1 MNSQTLGKICA
12 YTLGIILLC
21 SSVAQ
26 AQKIYNPTKQ
36 QEYNPK
42 LILKELSQANVVYLG
57 EIHDQV
63 EDHKA
68 QLEIIQNIYQKRG
81 KIAIALEMFQLPYQQ
96 VLDEYLAGKITES
109 ELIEQSEYKKRW
121 GFPFEYYA
129 PILRFAKQNKI
140 PVLAINTPKEIT
152 RQVAKNGLD
161 SLTLEQQIYI
171 PPKSEIKTDNLA
183 YKKLIEDVFKQHL
196 QGGHNQSIN
205 IERFFLSQ
213 VLWDET
219 MAETIAEFIKVNPDY
234 QVIVL
239 AGQGHIIY
247 GYGIPSRVQR
257 RLGDKIKQKSILLN
271 PDTDS
276 QVNNIA
282 DYLWFSVIS
291 NQ

>member
-1 MNSQTLGKICA
+1 MISQTLGKICA

-21 SSVAQ
+21 SPVLQ
-26 AQKIYNPTKQ
+26 AQKIYNPTKE
-36 QEYNPK
+36 QEYNPQ
-42 LILKELSQANVVYLG
+42 LILRELSQVNVVYLG
-57 EIHDQV
+57 EIHERV
-63 EDHKA
+63 EDHQA
-68 QLEIIQNIYQKRG
+68 QLQIIENIYQRRG
-81 KIAIALEMFQLPYQQ
+81 KIAIAFEMFQLPYQQ
-96 VLDEYLAGKITES
+96 VLDKYLAGQITES
-109 ELIEQSEYKKRW
+109 ELIKQSEYQKRW

-129 PILRFAKQNKI
+129 PILRFAKANQI
-140 PVLAINTPKEIT
+140 PILALNTPREIT
-152 RQVAKNGLD
+152 QQVAKKGLD

-183 YKKLIEDVFKQHL
+183 YKKLLEDVFKQHT
-196 QGGHNQSIN
+196 QGGHNKSIN
-205 IERFFLSQ
+205 IDRFFLAQ

-257 RLGDKIKQKSILLN
+257 RLGDKIKQKTILLN

-276 QVNNIA
+276 QVKNIA
-282 DYLWFSVIS
+282 DYLWF
-291 NQ
+291 NEK

>member
-1 MNSQTLGKICA
+1 MISQTLGKICA
-12 YTLGIILLC
+12 YTLGLILLC
-21 SSVAQ
+21 SPVAQ

-36 QEYNPK
+36 QEYNQK
-42 LILKELSQANVVYLG
+42 LIFKELSKVNVVYLG
-57 EIHDQV
+57 EIHDQI
-63 EDHKA
+63 EDHQA
-68 QLEIIQNIYQKRG
+68 QLQIIQNIYQTRE
-81 KIAIALEMFQLPYQQ
+81 KIAIAFEMFQLPYQQ
-96 VLDEYLAGKITES
+96 VLDEYLAGQITES
-109 ELIEQSEYKKRW
+109 ELIKKSEYKERW

-140 PVLAINTPKEIT
+140 PILAINTPKEIT
-152 RQVAKNGLD
+152 KQVAKKGLE

-196 QGGHNQSIN
+196 QGGHNKSIN
-205 IERFFLSQ
+205 IDRFFLTQ

-271 PDTDS
+271 PDPDS

-282 DYLWFSVIS
+282 DYLWF
-291 NQ
+291 NEK